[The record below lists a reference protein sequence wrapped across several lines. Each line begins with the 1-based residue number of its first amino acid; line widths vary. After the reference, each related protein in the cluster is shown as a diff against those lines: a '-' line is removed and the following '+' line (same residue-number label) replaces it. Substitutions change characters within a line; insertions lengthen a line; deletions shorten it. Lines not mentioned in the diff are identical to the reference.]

1 MIRARYRNLSIQT
14 RLFAAMFG
22 PSLLIVFVVGTLV
35 LVYDLVQFRQSLKK
49 DAITNATIVARA
61 CRFTLTALD
70 PDSDPVG
77 ASETLYALA
86 GDSEVRAA
94 ALYTM
99 DGKLFSQYKRS
110 PKLVIP
116 ETPKEIETRH
126 WFSVIVPVTVG
137 AQQFGNLYVEHSLGR
152 FNRRVFSF
160 ALSVLAAGAVLSV
173 FAAAMARFLQGQFSG
188 PVQVLAE
195 TARGFTR
202 QRDFSLRAPPL
213 EIPEFNDLRLAF
225 NQMLQEIQQQNSA
238 LEKRSQELAD
248 INRQLLNANRELEA
262 FTYSVSHDLR
272 TPLRAVAS
280 YSQLAID
287 EAQSEAVP
295 QVRDFLIRIQK
306 NASKMAQLIDDLLAF
321 SRIDARELERK
332 EFSAEELVRAIWAQ
346 LVEEKVGKAE
356 LELKVLPPMNADR
369 ALMEQAFVNLL
380 SNALKYTRPRENAR
394 VVVDAEVKEGQTI
407 YRVADNGVGF
417 DMRYYS
423 KLFGVFQRLHT
434 EQEFEGTGIG
444 LAIVQRVIARHGGKI
459 WAESELGKGA
469 TFYFTLG

>member
-1 MIRARYRNLSIQT
+1 MIRTRYRNLSIQT

-35 LVYDLVQFRQSLKK
+35 LVYDLVQFRRSLKK
-49 DAITNATIVARA
+49 DATTNATIVARA
-61 CRFTLTALD
+61 VRYALTALE
-70 PDSDPVG
+70 PDEAG
-77 ASETLYALA
+77 AYQTLAALGA
-86 GDSEVRAA
+86 DEDVRAA
-94 ALYTM
+94 ALYNA
-99 DGKLFSQYKRS
+99 DGELFTHYERS
-110 PKLVIP
+110 ANIVVPKIP
-116 ETPKEIETRH
+116 TEMQTRN
-126 WFSVIVPVTVG
+126 WFSVIVEVKVG
-137 AQQFGNLYVEHSLGR
+137 AQHVGDLYLEQGLTK
-152 FNRRVFSF
+152 FNQRVGWF
-160 ALSVLAAGAVLSV
+160 ALSVLAAALVLTI
-173 FAAAMARFLQGQFSG
+173 FAAVMARYLQGQFSR
-188 PVQVLAE
+188 PVQVLAD

-213 EIPEFNDLRLAF
+213 EIPEFNDLRLSF
-225 NQMLQEIQQQNSA
+225 NQMLEEIQQQNTA
-238 LEKRSQELAD
+238 LEKRSQQLAD
-248 INRQLLNANRELEA
+248 INRQLMNANRELEA

-287 EAQSEAVP
+287 EAQNDATP

-332 EFSAEELVRAIWAQ
+332 EFSAEELIRGIWAQ
-346 LVEEKVGKAE
+346 LIEEKVGKAE

-407 YRVADNGVGF
+407 YSVADNGVGF

-444 LAIVQRVIARHGGKI
+444 LAIVQRVIARHGGRI
-459 WAESELGKGA
+459 WAESQLGKGA
-469 TFYFTLG
+469 AFYFTLG